1 MMRRWESDGLEPIGA
16 RDHARG
22 PEDAPVTLVMYGD
35 YECPYCGGAHPMLKE
50 LQERVGAQV
59 RFVFRHFPLD
69 SVHPRARR
77 AAQAAEAAASQGR
90 FWEIHDLLYER
101 QGEVGEE
108 DLMRYA
114 AELGLDVGRF
124 EEDLANDNHAWHI
137 EEDRLG
143 GDRAGVGGTP
153 ALFLNGVRYAGHL
166 DLDGLL
172 TTVEEAASSSGATHG
187 GGSVSER
194 TGLLADLL
202 DEICSERRGV
212 NNRTLRKV
220 VNLAVEIAREG
231 REGRKIGTLFVVGDS
246 EAVLER
252 SRPMILDPLYGHP
265 HESKRIEDP
274 NLRETLKELAQLD
287 GAFVVS
293 DEGVILSAARYI
305 DAASNHLELP
315 LGLGSRHVAAASV
328 SSRTDAVAVAV
339 SESSTVRMFDD
350 GELVAEIV
358 PELWLLGGYGSYLD
372 RSNMRRGTRRTT
384 L

>member
-1 MMRRWESDGLEPIGA
+1 MRRWESGGLEPVKT

-22 PEDAPVTLVMYGD
+22 PRDAPVTLVKYGD
-35 YECPYCGGAHPMLKE
+35 YECPYCGEAHPMLKE
-50 LQERVGAQV
+50 LQERVGKQV

-69 SVHPRARR
+69 SAHPRARR

-90 FWEIHDLLYER
+90 FWEMHDLLYER
-101 QGEVGEE
+101 QGELGEE

-114 AELGLDVGRF
+114 AELGLDLRRF
-124 EEDLANDNHAWHI
+124 EEDLANDNHTWRI

-143 GDRAGVGGTP
+143 GDRAGVRGTP
-153 ALFLNGVRYAGHL
+153 TLFVNGVRYTGPM
-166 DLDGLL
+166 DLEGLL
-172 TTVEEAASSSGATHG
+172 AAVEEATSSFSASLGEG
-187 GGSVSER
+187 GGMTER
-194 TGLLADLL
+194 IGPLAHLL
-202 DEICSERRGV
+202 DEVCSERRGV
-212 NNRTLRKV
+212 NNRTLRRV

-246 EAVLER
+246 EAVLKH

-265 HESKRIEDP
+265 HESKRIVDP

-293 DEGVILSAARYI
+293 DEGVVLSAARYI
-305 DAASNHLELP
+305 DATSNHLELP

-328 SSRTDAVAVAV
+328 SSRTDAVSVAV

-358 PELWLLGGYGSYLD
+358 PELWLLGGHGSYLD
-372 RSNMRRGTRRTT
+372 GSSMGRETRRTT

>member
-1 MMRRWESDGLEPIGA
+1 MTRSWESGDLEPIGA

-22 PEDAPVTLVMYGD
+22 PEESPVTLVKYGD
-35 YECPYCGGAHPMLKE
+35 YECPYCGELHPVLKE
-50 LQERVGAQV
+50 LQETAGERV
-59 RFVFRHFPLD
+59 RLVFRHFPLD

-77 AAQAAEAAASQGR
+77 AALAAEAAASQGR
-90 FWEIHDLLYER
+90 FWEMHDLLYEN
-101 QGEVGEE
+101 QDELSDE
-108 DLMRYA
+108 DLTRYA
-114 AELGLDVGRF
+114 AELGLDLQRF
-124 EEDLANDNHAWHI
+124 EDDLANEDLAWRI

-143 GDRAGVGGTP
+143 GERAGVGGTP
-153 ALFLNGVRYAGHL
+153 ALFLNGVRYAGPM

-172 TTVEEAASSSGATHG
+172 AVFEDAAGRPSASPG
-187 GGSVSER
+187 GKGVFER
-194 TGLLADLL
+194 IGPLAELL
-202 DEICSERRGV
+202 DEVCSERRGV
-212 NNRTLRKV
+212 NNRTLRRV

-252 SRPMILDPLYGHP
+252 SRPMILDPLRGHP
-265 HESKRIEDP
+265 HESKHIIDP

-293 DEGVILSAARYI
+293 DEGVVLSGARYI
-305 DAASNHLELP
+305 DAASEHLELP

-328 SSRTDAVAVAV
+328 SSRTGAVAVAV

-350 GELVAEIV
+350 GELIAEIV

-372 RSNMRRGTRRTT
+372 GSSMGRETRRSS